1 MNTFLI
7 NGTGGDIMRLNNKI
21 ISISLVLLIGIGV
34 ICGVLWKRRTSVFLG
49 YLYPICENGLYG
61 YIDSVGNKIIEPQ
74 YLWCSTF
81 SEGRALVVV
90 DTIFKEV
97 DDSVAYWAGETD
109 YVRKK
114 YRMFAKY
121 GFIDKSGDYVLNPD
135 YLCFVTLEKESR
147 DNLDMESCG
156 EIFNELKFFSGR
168 AKVYDTLTWKVG
180 YMDKE
185 GNVVIPQRYYY
196 ANPFSDSLA
205 VVYEKVFSTPYR
217 QNFSYFRTLRCLRM
231 GYIDVEGNAVT
242 ECKFE
247 ELTPMTAKRGV
258 GKYTVWG
265 GKSEEGEGRSFMTY
279 NVLFNEKGDSLA
291 NLSFIDKYYRYST
304 DGISV
309 TESVLFSEEEII
321 DGEEHSSYS
330 YIDKNGDYLEP
341 LKGLSK
347 AKIASLSDRKDIMG
361 VYADDTPIMRRV
373 TYFEDGLAGAS
384 PDGEHWFIIDRY
396 FLLHGYGEESI
407 FEGVGGFNNGLCAVK
422 KNGKWG
428 YIDTKVNEVIPCK
441 YDYCRTAYP
450 YLEEAFDIDEDDNF
464 QKKYWINRFDSIVW
478 TYDYQAKVSNKY
490 SDKPKTEWGNWR
502 SYSVLEVL
510 SMYQYTIIIVICAL
524 LMVVAIV
531 LIVTKQKTKYI
542 DLKLNVKRKNTTII
556 IAIVTIIISIVSG
569 HYIMYYLLSDYCNI
583 SEETIKKDSD
593 NFKRKRNIARK
604 GVWYGKEHFF
614 AKDSIGV
621 KPKNTKWLRQGIGV
635 LPKGEYISTYVGTG
649 HDSYF
654 AGYEEVTRYRL
665 KQVPRYK
672 TVDYGWGIRDRYQDG
687 WDYVDEP
694 YKDYDPV
701 YYDYNWMYA
710 LSSFDISDRLSLF
723 VNEDSVYSEYLYE
736 LECQLKA
743 NYGYKYIYTDVKGK
757 KALRY
762 TAYDGEPI
770 KRIIFCANGRAYIM
784 ETKSID
790 KLNEHSEE
798 ACAKIYFEDFDLVST
813 DNVYIIVS
821 MIVFVISLFLLLY
834 IFIWYNKGTMILNR
848 AAHRCLLFA
857 IGSVIL
863 NVMIIGVIVYFMYV
877 EFYVSEWLSYTLV
890 LAILSSVLVSPSL
903 IYYYSKCEKQTYSL
917 DYIIPDWMNS
927 MIYSKIRQNVNR
939 KLFLTFVAYPFMVIS
954 LIPIGIVIMVYAVPA
969 VIVSF
974 LMIHVFRWVTWLKQP
989 NDSVEH

>member
-1 MNTFLI
+1 
-7 NGTGGDIMRLNNKI
+7 MRLNNKI

-34 ICGVLWKRRTSVFLG
+34 ICGVLWKRRTSVFSG

-81 SEGRALVVV
+81 SDGRALVVV

-121 GFIDKSGDYVLNPD
+121 GFIDKAGDFVLNPD
-135 YLCFVTLEKESR
+135 FVCFVTLEKESR
-147 DNLDMESCG
+147 DNLNMESC
-156 EIFNELKFFSGR
+156 EEVFSELKYFCGR

-180 YMDKE
+180 YMDKKGE
-185 GNVVIPQRYYY
+185 IVIPQKYYY
-196 ANPFSDSLA
+196 ANPFNDSLA

-217 QNFSYFRTLRCLRM
+217 QNFFNFRTLRCLRM

-247 ELTPMTAKRGV
+247 ELTPMAAKRGI

-265 GKSEEGEGRSFMTY
+265 DKAEGGDGRNFMTY
-279 NVLFNEKGDSLA
+279 NVLFNEKGDSLT
-291 NLSFIDKYYRYST
+291 NLLFLNRYHGYSIE
-304 DGISV
+304 GICVAQSLIH
-309 TESVLFSEEEII
+309 SWEEI
-321 DGEEHSSYS
+321 EEAKDSGKVPDSYS
-330 YIDKNGDYLEP
+330 YIDENGKFLEP
-341 LKGLSK
+341 LKGLSD
-347 AKIASLSDRKDIMG
+347 AKLAALSDRKDILG
-361 VYADDTPIMRRV
+361 VYSSDDPMEDV
-373 TYFEDGLAGAS
+373 TYFNDGLAGAS

-428 YIDTKVNEVIPCK
+428 YIDTKVREVIPCK
-441 YDYCRTAYP
+441 YDYCRIAYP
-450 YLEEAFDIDEDDNF
+450 YLEEAFDVDEDGLF

-478 TYDYQAKVSNKY
+478 TYDYHAKVFNKY

-502 SYSVLEVL
+502 KWSVTDIWSIYKCHIIIGVCILLMFVL
-510 SMYQYTIIIVICAL
+510 IMFIVKNQKASHTEIKLKIGRKNATIIASVVTIVIC
-524 LMVVAIV
+524 
-531 LIVTKQKTKYI
+531 
-542 DLKLNVKRKNTTII
+542 
-556 IAIVTIIISIVSG
+556 IISG
-569 HYIMYYLLSDYCNI
+569 HQIMGYLLCDYCDI
-583 SEETIKKDSD
+583 SKETIKKYSY
-593 NFKRKRNIARK
+593 NFYRKRNLESGKIR
-604 GVWYGKEHFF
+604 YEKEHFI
-614 AKDSIGV
+614 ASDSIGV

-635 LPKGEYISTYVGTG
+635 LPKGKYISTYVGTG
-649 HDSYF
+649 YDSYF
-654 AGYEEVTRYRL
+654 AGYEEVTRYRS
-665 KQVPRYK
+665 KMVPHYE
-672 TVDYGWGIRDRYQDG
+672 TIDYGWGIRNRYQAG

-694 YKDYDPV
+694 YKAYDPV
-701 YYDYNWMYA
+701 YYDYNWKYA
-710 LSSFDISDRLSLF
+710 LSSFDISDMLSLF

-743 NYGYKYIYTDVKGK
+743 NYGYEYIYTTIGGK

-790 KLNEHSEE
+790 KLKEHSEE
-798 ACAKIYFEDFDLVST
+798 ACAKIIFKEFDLASK
-813 DNVYIIVS
+813 DNVYILFYSIAFIV
-821 MIVFVISLFLLLY
+821 SLFLLLY
-834 IFIWYNKGTMILNR
+834 ILIWYNKKSMILNR

-863 NVMIIGVIVYFMYV
+863 NVLIIGVIVYFMYV
-877 EFYVSEWLSYTLV
+877 EFYVSEWVSYTLV
-890 LAILSSVLVSPSL
+890 LAVLSSLLVSPSL
-903 IYYYSKCEKQTYSL
+903 IYYYSKCEKQAYSL
-917 DYIIPDWMNS
+917 DYIIPDWMNFI
-927 MIYSKIRQNVNR
+927 IYSKIRKNVNR
-939 KLFLTFVAYPFMVIS
+939 KLFLTFVAYPFMVFS

-969 VIVSF
+969 VIASF
-974 LMIHVFRWVTWLKQP
+974 LMVHVFRWVTWLKQP
-989 NDSVEH
+989 NDSVEYKSNV